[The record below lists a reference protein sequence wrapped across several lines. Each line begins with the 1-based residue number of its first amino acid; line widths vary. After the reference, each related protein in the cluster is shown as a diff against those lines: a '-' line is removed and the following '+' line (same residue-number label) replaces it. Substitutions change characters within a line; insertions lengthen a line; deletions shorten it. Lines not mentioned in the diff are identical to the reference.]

1 VVKKMMHHTKQTLS
15 MQLIGCTFTSAS
27 QAGTGAGHLAG
38 VASVLGDAHDL
49 SDHEQRIL
57 F

>member
-1 VVKKMMHHTKQTLS
+1 MMHHTKQTLS

-49 SDHEQRIL
+49 SGHEQRIL